1 MYALQVKN
9 LSKQIDGKQI
19 LSDINFAV
27 PQGEILALVGP
38 NGAGK
43 TTTLK
48 CIMNAVP
55 KDSGEII
62 VFDKPFDTSLKA
74 DIAFVTEDRK
84 VFNNLR
90 LEDYYIMYKSLYPAW
105 DDQFFRI
112 FLSKYGF
119 NPYTI
124 YSCSG
129 NKCKAD
135 NHG

>member
-48 CIMNAVP
+48 CIMN
-55 KDSGEII
+55 
-62 VFDKPFDTSLKA
+62 
-74 DIAFVTEDRK
+74 
-84 VFNNLR
+84 
-90 LEDYYIMYKSLYPAW
+90 
-105 DDQFFRI
+105 
-112 FLSKYGF
+112 
-119 NPYTI
+119 
-124 YSCSG
+124 
-129 NKCKAD
+129 
-135 NHG
+135 

>member
-1 MYALQVKN
+1 MHALQVKS

-55 KDSGEII
+55 KDSG
-62 VFDKPFDTSLKA
+62 K
-74 DIAFVTEDRK
+74 
-84 VFNNLR
+84 
-90 LEDYYIMYKSLYPAW
+90 
-105 DDQFFRI
+105 
-112 FLSKYGF
+112 
-119 NPYTI
+119 
-124 YSCSG
+124 
-129 NKCKAD
+129 
-135 NHG
+135 